1 MLVTLGTYRAYNTK
15 IQLLLAA
22 VCLSG
27 SSRPLKGGGSSFKQ
41 KFSVL
46 RATVW
51 SKNRGGGGAGLPWIG
66 HCWSFYNFVDP
77 LLRDP
82 VMVTQDHRPEK
93 NSKGR

>member
-51 SKNRGGGGAGLPWIG
+51 SKNRGGGGRAPL
-66 HCWSFYNFVDP
+66 DRP
-77 LLRDP
+77 LLELL
-82 VMVTQDHRPEK
+82 QFC
-93 NSKGR
+93 

>member
-1 MLVTLGTYRAYNTK
+1 MLVTLGTYRGYNTK

-22 VCLSG
+22 G
-27 SSRPLKGGGSSFKQ
+27 PQFGLKI
-41 KFSVL
+41 
-46 RATVW
+46 
-51 SKNRGGGGAGLPWIG
+51 GGGGMAGLPWIG